1 MKRVVSL
8 VNKLKRQIGERVE
21 ERIGEFERVNDRFN
35 ELCFCILTA
44 NFNAERAIEIQQQIG
59 EGFRTYSEKKLSA
72 ELKRLGY
79 RYPNVRAKYIVEARM
94 FDLEE
99 ALKKDDPRPEIVKGV
114 KGLGWKEASHFL
126 RNIGYKDYAIIDFH
140 IVDFL
145 VEYDL
150 VNKPNSMSQ
159 KCYLEI
165 EEVLG
170 EIAKKSKIDQAR
182 LDLYLWYYET
192 GKILK

>member
-44 NFNAERAIEIQQQIG
+44 NFNA
-59 EGFRTYSEKKLSA
+59 RTYSEKKLSA